1 MKPIVVVLVG
11 VLAGAVHAQV
21 APQPQRYNV
30 VELSAEAQRE
40 VVNDLVTAQL
50 YVEETQ
56 ANSATLAASLN
67 RAIAEALRIAREYP
81 AVKARTGANHTY
93 PVYAPRTSQPQ
104 GWRGRAEL
112 RLESRDFAAASALIG
127 RLQANMQL
135 AGIGYAIAPETR
147 KAVEN
152 ELITEAVAA
161 FRGRAELVQ
170 KALGGKGFRIQRIA
184 VGTGYAGPQPR
195 IAMMAARAEGAAP
208 VPAPPVE
215 GGTGTVNVSV
225 NGAVEVE

>member
-1 MKPIVVVLVG
+1 MKRVLVVL
-11 VLAGAVHAQV
+11 LSLFAGAVWAQV
-21 APQPQRYNV
+21 TTTPLRYNV

-40 VVNDLVTAQL
+40 VVNDLLTAQL

-67 RAIAEALRIAREYP
+67 RAMAEALRVAREYP
-81 AVKARTGANHTY
+81 AVKVRTGANATY
-93 PVYAPRTSQPQ
+93 PVYAPRTTQPQ

-112 RLESRDFAAASALIG
+112 RLEARDFAAASALIG
-127 RLQANMQL
+127 RLQASMQL

-161 FRGRAELVQ
+161 FRGRAEIVQ

-184 VGTGYAGPQPR
+184 VGTGYAGPPPR
-195 IAMMAARAEGAAP
+195 VAMMAARAEAAA

-215 GGTGTVNVSV
+215 GGTGSVNVTV
-225 NGAVEVE
+225 NGAVEIE